1 MRHWVRILVKT
12 ASSLV
17 LLAFLYAIYWTFNAY
32 DWNYPLHKLACF
44 TTLFVVVTA
53 LYFIKAQAQASANAL
68 WVEAGVLAVVVA
80 SLFAF
85 NASKYGKF
93 TFQRPA
99 SDIGYTT
106 IKAVEVF
113 VREYKNPYSHTDVT
127 FMFKALGDGYKGY
140 HYGPGM
146 LIGYLPSAWFPIV
159 GYRVANL
166 VYFLASIVLLILLIR
181 RQGEPLPQ
189 RAANILFVLAAYIM
203 AERFWIEIL
212 PEGANDLFH
221 IMFILAALLA
231 FKHDKIFLTGVL
243 IGFSMAGKFA
253 PGLFLIPFM
262 PLRDKWFWFGLAA
275 GLTPYIP
282 FVFWD
287 AAALWRNVFWLR
299 VAIPPDWTSLYWIT
313 PKPYHWVYGAIS
325 LAAFLFALIASRGR
339 KHSFDHV
346 LVGFTLLL
354 IVSDVVQKQV
364 HGNHLIWFYPLF
376 AMLFMNYRERLFALV
391 APSPAEASA

>member
-1 MRHWVRILVKT
+1 MRVLLKT

-44 TTLFVVVTA
+44 TALFVVVTA
-53 LYFIKAQAQASANAL
+53 FYFLRSRVQASATAF
-68 WVEAGVLAVVVA
+68 WVEAGVLALVVV
-80 SLFAF
+80 SIFTLH
-85 NASKYGKF
+85 ASKYGKF
-93 TFQRPA
+93 AFERPA

-106 IKAVEVF
+106 IKAVEVL
-113 VREYKNPYSHTDVT
+113 VREHKNPYTHTDVT
-127 FMFKALGDGYKGY
+127 FMFTALGDGYRGY
-140 HYGPGM
+140 HYGPAM
-146 LIGYLPSAWFPIV
+146 LIGYLPSAWWPIV
-159 GYRVANL
+159 GYRVPNL

-189 RAANILFVLAAYIM
+189 RAANILFLLAAYIM

-231 FKHDKIFLTGVL
+231 FKNDRVFWAGLF

-253 PGLFLIPFM
+253 PGMFLIPFM
-262 PLRDKWFWFGLAA
+262 PLRDKWFWIGLAA

-287 AAALWRNVFWLR
+287 VAGLWRNVFWLR

-313 PKPYHWVYGAIS
+313 PKAYHWVYGAIT
-325 LAAFLFALIASRGR
+325 LAAYLIALISSRGR
-339 KHSFDHV
+339 KHSFDNV
-346 LVGFTLLL
+346 LTGFTLLL
-354 IVSDVVQKQV
+354 IVSDVVQRQV

-376 AMLFMNYRERLFALV
+376 AMLFMNYRERLFARI
-391 APSPAEASA
+391 APAPPEVSA